1 LSVPLKHVIVDKPSS
16 GAGSGGGS
24 SSGRP
29 PAGAAGGGP
38 MGLGA
43 LFNSGGPILRPV
55 GASRTPSSGEFPVL
69 FLHLWD
75 FFFKWPENFKQCV
88 TSVHA

>member
-1 LSVPLKHVIVDKPSS
+1 
-16 GAGSGGGS
+16 
-24 SSGRP
+24 
-29 PAGAAGGGP
+29 

-43 LFNSGGPILRPV
+43 LFNGGGPILRPV

-75 FFFKWPENFKQCV
+75 FVFKWPENFKQCV